1 LKKNLALSS
10 FAFYIFTEMGGYC
23 STESEMKTVRNS
35 ERPPI
40 GDSNDRIAL
49 PPSLQDAGLLAQRIC
64 TIARAAGAAELKV
77 YKMKT
82 EDLGVKMKGDDFGY
96 VSPVTEADKE
106 ATKIICSLLKELDEN
121 IPIVIEENEM
131 EDYEKRKSYEYYW
144 CCDPLDGTKEFLKQ
158 NGQFTVNIGLIC
170 KDTPVFGV
178 VYVPTQDTIYYGG
191 TLGNYGS
198 WKQIS
203 KEGKP
208 ELIQAASFSRTDEN
222 LALVASSSHSNQATK
237 DFMKNFNNPTM
248 KSMGSSL
255 KLLLVAEGTAHCYP
269 RLAPTREWDTAA
281 AHAIVDAAGGCVV
294 IADVIYEIYENGKP
308 RGLIKNPDGGKPVRY
323 NKENSLNPYFVV
335 WGKVKD

>member
-1 LKKNLALSS
+1 MD
-10 FAFYIFTEMGGYC
+10 MGNYC
-23 STESEMKTVRNS
+23 STESDTKEARNS

-40 GDSNDRIAL
+40 ADSEDWVSL
-49 PPSLQDAGLLAQRIC
+49 PPSLRDAGLLAARIC
-64 TIARAAGAAELKV
+64 TIARAAGAAELKI
-77 YKMKT
+77 YKKNT
-82 EDLGVKMKGDDFGY
+82 EDVSVKMKGDEFGY
-96 VSPVTEADKE
+96 VSPVTEADQE
-106 ATKIICSLLKELDEN
+106 ATKVICSMLKEIDEK

-131 EDYEKRKSYEYYW
+131 EDYETRKSYEYYW

-170 KDTPVFGV
+170 KNTPVFGV
-178 VYVPTQDTIYYGG
+178 VYVPTRDTLYYGG

-208 ELIQAASFSRTDEN
+208 EQIQAATFSRTDEN
-222 LALVASSSHSNQATK
+222 LTVVASASHSNQATK
-237 DFMKNFNNPTM
+237 DFIDKFNNPTL

-269 RLAPTREWDTAA
+269 RLAPTCEWDTAA
-281 AHAIVDAAGGCVV
+281 AHAIVDAAGGCVL
-294 IADVIYEIYENGKP
+294 IADVIFEAYENGKP

-323 NKENSLNPYFVV
+323 NKESSLNPYFVV
-335 WGKVKD
+335 WGKVRE